1 MKILAYHEKRQ
12 RRALIEI
19 AKQILHCSAFLST
32 LSAQTETQSVGVCV
46 KAVQTF
52 TLHTASAINNRKTIK
67 FAISQMESGTR
78 NGSEELLP
86 AHVKCMRW
94 PNKAHARQQQQQQQG
109 TIKRNK
115 NARRSSKVTLRACA
129 PFAYPAKYTAW
140 QHFSWKI

>member
-1 MKILAYHEKRQ
+1 MCVNVY
-12 RRALIEI
+12 
-19 AKQILHCSAFLST
+19 
-32 LSAQTETQSVGVCV
+32 V

-94 PNKAHARQQQQQQQG
+94 PNKAQATTTTTKH
-109 TIKRNK
+109 NK
-115 NARRSSKVTLRACA
+115 TKQKPKEKFKSYASCLCTLCI
-129 PFAYPAKYTAW
+129 PCKYPAL
-140 QHFSWKI
+140 QHFSWKIKHLSLVWILLILNAALKFLPFSLKVFRSVSFLQG